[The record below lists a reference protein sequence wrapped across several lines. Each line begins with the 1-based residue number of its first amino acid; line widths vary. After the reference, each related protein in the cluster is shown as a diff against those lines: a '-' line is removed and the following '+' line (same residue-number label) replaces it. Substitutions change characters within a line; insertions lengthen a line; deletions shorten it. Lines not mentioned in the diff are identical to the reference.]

1 LRVNPRS
8 KESEGFPPQGIPSLG
23 AIAWGK
29 LLEIVENTGE
39 KLWLLGQNY
48 GLSKNTLWKTL

>member
-1 LRVNPRS
+1 MQVNPRS
-8 KESEGFPPQGIPSLG
+8 KQGDGFPLHSIPSSE

-39 KLWLLGQNY
+39 KLGLLGQNY
-48 GLSKNTLWKTL
+48 GLSKNTLWKNP